1 MNNPF
6 QIFTSPIFGNVR
18 AALIDGVAWFV
29 GVDVGKAL
37 GYTRPDMALSRH
49 VAKEDKKL
57 SLVAT
62 FQSITSKKSG
72 NRQMIIINES
82 GLYSLVMASH
92 APQAQEFKR
101 WVTAEVLPSIRKTG
115 SYALLEQPA
124 LPLPTLPATLPVP
137 AEVKPV
143 KLKRPRRLPSK
154 MAFAYVFDMSD
165 DTVKI
170 GHTGDIEDRK
180 ARVKRERGLDVRQEH
195 HTPALPRDDARRIEK
210 TMHKKYAQ
218 VKVKGEFFRADFE
231 EVSEEL
237 DRLANVEIDLYEE
250 EIIEADYQR
259 EKLLVELLNTRLDSP
274 LKEEVFKET
283 ANLLLGRK
291 MF

>member
-1 MNNPF
+1 MENPF
-6 QIFTSPIFGNVR
+6 QIFTSPIFGEVR
-18 AALIDGVAWFV
+18 AALIDGEPWFV
-29 GVDVGKAL
+29 GKDVAAAL
-37 GYTRPDMALSRH
+37 GYRDTKYAVKAH
-49 VAKEDKKL
+49 VATEDKRGWRIPTQYGL
-57 SLVAT
+57 
-62 FQSITSKKSG
+62 KKA
-72 NRQMIIINES
+72 IAINES
-82 GLYSLVMASH
+82 GLYSLVMASCL
-92 APQAQEFKR
+92 PQAQEFKR

-124 LPLPTLPATLPVP
+124 LPLPTLPVP